1 MTTDIRATWRLAA
14 PLIGGHLAQ
23 QLIGMTDTLM
33 LGRYGVLELA
43 AGGLGAMVY
52 FVIFIGGSGLG
63 LAVLPLV
70 AAAAVAGNVTQARRI
85 TRMGMWLSVCVAALA
100 MPVFWFSG
108 PLLLAL
114 GQEPEIAAGA
124 QSYLRIAGTAM
135 VFSLLGFTLKNHLA
149 ALEHV
154 QVALWS
160 TLAAAG
166 LNAVMNYL
174 LIFGHFGLP
183 ELGLR
188 GAAIATL
195 GTQALIC
202 VILALYA
209 ARAHGLSEYRLF
221 QRLWRPDWS
230 AMGQVLRLGAPIGGT
245 QLAETGLF
253 AASTL
258 MMGWISTL
266 HLAAHGVAL
275 QIASVTFMAHVGLSS
290 AATVR
295 AGQAWTRADAQG
307 LGRAAL
313 SALCLSGLFVLL
325 TVAAFLGLPEVLIEV
340 FLDRDEPQRPAIV
353 VIGVGLLALAAL
365 FQLADAA
372 QVMAMGLL
380 RGLQD
385 TSVPLLIALTSY
397 WLIGLPAMYAM
408 AFILD
413 WGATGVWLGLVVG
426 LVPAG
431 LLLSARFWGK
441 LRGLAAISPA

>member
-1 MTTDIRATWRLAA
+1 M
-14 PLIGGHLAQ
+14 
-23 QLIGMTDTLM
+23 
-33 LGRYGVLELA
+33 
-43 AGGLGAMVY
+43 
-52 FVIFIGGSGLG
+52 
-63 LAVLPLV
+63 
-70 AAAAVAGNVTQARRI
+70 
-85 TRMGMWLSVCVAALA
+85 
-100 MPVFWFSG
+100 
-108 PLLLAL
+108 
-114 GQEPEIAAGA
+114 
-124 QSYLRIAGTAM
+124 
-135 VFSLLGFTLKNHLA
+135 
-149 ALEHV
+149 

-202 VILALYA
+202 VILPLYA
-209 ARAHGLSEYRLF
+209 ARAHGLAEYRLF
-221 QRLWRPDWS
+221 QRLWRPACS
-230 AMGQVLRLGAPIGGT
+230 ALGQVLRLGAPIGGT

-266 HLAAHGVAL
+266 HLAAHGGAL

-295 AGQAWTRADAQG
+295 AGQAWTRADAQE

-353 VIGVGLLALAAL
+353 VIGGGLKARGAL
-365 FQLADAA
+365 FKQADAA
-372 QVMAMGLL
+372 HPAPQASLWTRWRQHWDKL
-380 RGLQD
+380 H
-385 TSVPLLIALTSY
+385 PLPLAVAQGEN
-397 WLIGLPAMYAM
+397 GLPRHR
-408 AFILD
+408 
-413 WGATGVWLGLVVG
+413 GARRLRLAKSLAGSRAQALQHHA
-426 LVPAG
+426 PA
-431 LLLSARFWGK
+431 
-441 LRGLAAISPA
+441 